1 MHYCYLCCRRDR
13 CARGRARE
21 GIACA
26 GNRAG
31 SLTSTMARAHNATA
45 TRSGVICG
53 SEACNIAQEGN
64 IIIAVGR
71 RCSLTFHVHT
81 VQKQCIPYCPR
92 EPFRAY
98 TQRHTRLPRRT
109 HTHAHTY
116 TRLQEVI
123 SQPSTAQISRVLLP
137 RAEPSATD
145 VTHWCIARGDFF
157 PAASSRSPPASPARQ
172 DDISKARHRRG
183 TPACTTPQHP
193 DTHHQIARHCMR
205 IRLFAISPRQ
215 VHHRCTRDP
224 ETPSVPSHTTPLHL
238 ARAQSRF
245 ESLDIPPDPTI
256 WRCQHHPG
264 TSQLDS
270 TDHSIRIALNRSVA
284 CAGPMLH
291 CILLLLRPSG

>member
-123 SQPSTAQISRVLLP
+123 SQHSTDLAGAAPTRRAICHRRHALVHRSWRLLSRCFVPVASRLASTARRHLK
-137 RAEPSATD
+137 
-145 VTHWCIARGDFF
+145 G
-157 PAASSRSPPASPARQ
+157 PAQ
-172 DDISKARHRRG
+172 ERH
-183 TPACTTPQHP
+183 TSLHYTT
-193 DTHHQIARHCMR
+193 
-205 IRLFAISPRQ
+205 
-215 VHHRCTRDP
+215 
-224 ETPSVPSHTTPLHL
+224 
-238 ARAQSRF
+238 
-245 ESLDIPPDPTI
+245 IP
-256 WRCQHHPG
+256 
-264 TSQLDS
+264 
-270 TDHSIRIALNRSVA
+270 
-284 CAGPMLH
+284 
-291 CILLLLRPSG
+291 